1 MAGLPRWLGHTDGG
15 VSQVLAEVRP
25 TRTHKTHPAC
35 NRVGVR
41 TTGGVLFCQQ
51 AEAAR

>member
-1 MAGLPRWLGHTDGG
+1 MAGLPRWLGHTGGG
-15 VSQVLAEVRP
+15 VSQVLPEVRP
-25 TRTHKTHPAC
+25 ARTHKTHPAC